1 METFV
6 MQADNMALLIIDMQN
21 DFVLPGAPVHVAG
34 AEASI
39 PAIQR
44 ILQAFRAD
52 NRPVFHITREYRPD
66 GTDVEM
72 MRRKDFLKHQPF
84 VVPGTKGWEI
94 VDQLSPLPGE
104 YRVIKNRFSAFM
116 FTELDLM
123 LRRLGISHLV
133 VTGTQLPNC
142 VRTLPGLRGDL
153 DHRRLLGPDTRDCRR
168 KYYGHGQCGRAMP
181 GFKGI
186 SERSHVVAK
195 KTTPPFLLVSSPKK

>member
-44 ILQAFRAD
+44 ILQAFRAG

-72 MRRKDFLKHQPF
+72 MRRKDFLEHQPF

-142 VRTLPGLRGDL
+142 VRATVFDGLCLDYGVTLITDGCSAQTPEIAAANITDMVNVGVHCLDSKKFLNGL
-153 DHRRLLGPDTRDCRR
+153 TW
-168 KYYGHGQCGRAMP
+168 
-181 GFKGI
+181 
-186 SERSHVVAK
+186 
-195 KTTPPFLLVSSPKK
+195 